1 VATIKRFEVIE
12 AWKNARILCGKIGQ
26 LIDNGNFK
34 RSYRLIIQLEGSSNS
49 MMDNIAEGL

>member
-1 VATIKRFEVIE
+1 MATIKRFEVIE